1 MTISATEK
9 DVAPVNV
16 EVTDDTLTVDLEDGR
31 TISVPLE
38 WYPRLVH
45 GTKAE
50 RRKWRVSPFGIHWP
64 DLDEDIS
71 VQGLLRGSRSGE
83 SRESFK
89 FWLRQ
94 RSLGRKPTL
103 ADFMKEKKK
112 RTPKSRK
119 KT

>member
-1 MTISATEK
+1 MITSETEK

-16 EVTDDTLTVDLEDGR
+16 EVTDDMLSVDLEDGR

-38 WYPRLVH
+38 WYPRLVN

-50 RRKWRVSPFGIHWP
+50 RRNWWVSPFGVHWP

-71 VQGLLRGSRSGE
+71 VRGLLRGNRSGE

-94 RSLGRKPTL
+94 RALGRKPTL
-103 ADFMKEKKK
+103 KGFMKSKKK
-112 RTPKSRK
+112 RTGKSRK
-119 KT
+119 KA